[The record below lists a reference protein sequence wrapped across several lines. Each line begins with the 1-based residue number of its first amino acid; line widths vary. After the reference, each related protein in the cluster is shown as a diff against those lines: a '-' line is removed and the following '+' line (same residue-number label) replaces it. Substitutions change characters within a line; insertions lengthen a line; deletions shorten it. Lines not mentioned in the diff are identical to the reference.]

1 MRYKVETPAEKR
13 KSSSNG
19 FADVKLPASPA
30 ARKKETVDFGGAKIT
45 LPPSPTRQSNGK
57 KEVALDV
64 PMDRG
69 PDKLAPE
76 VQQEMAKELRPEL
89 ATNLTYKNEKFRADK
104 TPTYQAQAYNN
115 PNAGLAATALNRRF
129 DVLRQKSEGQASL
142 QEDQANS
149 AISRGAA
156 ARGRLG
162 SGNVVRQRMLAQ
174 KELAGQREANVNDIE
189 SQRNVAVED
198 QSQRESDRRMA
209 FNQEEAGRAFQ
220 SREAA
225 GQRNFASK
233 EAVSQRNFEGANAT
247 KEQNFRNAVFNQQNA
262 QFREQMDQA
271 LEQFKLDK
279 DVTEFNKEM
288 ARNAGKSQGG
298 PFSMDHVKRF
308 IRGYYT
314 GDMGAAFGKDEN
326 SSWYKKAG
334 IKMPY

>member
-1 MRYKVETPAEKR
+1 MRYKVGTPAEKR

-19 FADVKLPASPA
+19 FADVKIPAGPA

-45 LPPSPTRQSNGK
+45 LPPSTTRQSNGK

-76 VQQEMAKELRPEL
+76 VQQEMAKQPALQ
-89 ATNLTYKNEKFRADK
+89 TNLTFKNEKFSADK
-104 TPTYQAQAYNN
+104 TPAYQSRAYNN
-115 PNAGLAATALNRRF
+115 PNAGVASTALNRRF
-129 DVLRQKSEGQASL
+129 DILRQKSEGQASL

-162 SGNVVRQRMLAQ
+162 SGNVVRQRLLAQ
-174 KELAGQREANVNDIE
+174 KELAGQREASVNDIE

-198 QSQRESDRRMA
+198 QNQRESDRRMA
-209 FNQEEAGRAFQ
+209 FDQEEAGRAFQ
-220 SREAA
+220 SGEAKA
-225 GQRNFASK
+225 QRGFASK
-233 EAVSQRNFEGANAT
+233 EAVRQRNFEGANAVRD
-247 KEQNFRNAVFNQQNA
+247 QNFRNSVFNQQNA

-279 DVTEFNKEM
+279 DVTEFNKKM
-288 ARNAGKSQGG
+288 AGKKQDDGFTDMIK
-298 PFSMDHVKRF
+298 P
-308 IRGYYT
+308 GYLQRNY
-314 GDMGAAFGKDEN
+314 GNDKLSPGSANG
-326 SSWYKKAG
+326 WW
-334 IKMPY
+334 